1 MTALPVP
8 QHPILGCL
16 ADIGSALDDVADA
29 QPLYLSTTEKAMAL
43 RELAML
49 EARMVGLR
57 LRVMAAA
64 GDVAEAEGARDV
76 AAWWSHHTLTEPE
89 AARADARLAAG
100 LDGPRP
106 LVAQALSAGRCSVAQ
121 AQVIV
126 RCLDELPDRVGADV
140 VERAEATLVGHAEH
154 FRPSQLRRLGRHVLE
169 VVAPEVAEAEE
180 ARRWAAEERHAR
192 EQTRISL
199 RPLGDGTTRLS
210 GRLPDAAASRL
221 ETYLEAFTS
230 PRVSAGSTTA
240 GAQRSLAPVDRV
252 PYPRR
257 LGQAFC
263 SLLEHLDPAKLPH
276 HGGDAT
282 TVMVTIGLDQ
292 LRSELATAGILGDDE
307 TLLSAGELRRLACNA
322 HVVPAVLGGRSEI
335 LDLGRAQRLFSAAQ
349 RRALRLR
356 DQRCRAEGCTVPAT
370 WCEAHHVRPWARGG
384 ATDLVDGVL
393 LCSRHHHRATTTGTP
408 PTGSRAVTSGSIG
421 VRDGRLD
428 ARGVV

>member
-8 QHPILGCL
+8 RHPILGCL
-16 ADIGSALDDVADA
+16 ADIGRALDDVAGA
-29 QPLYLSTTEKAMAL
+29 QPLYLSTAEKAAAL
-43 RELAML
+43 RELAVL
-49 EARMVGLR
+49 EARMAGLR

-76 AAWWSHHTLTEPE
+76 AAWWSHHTLAEPE
-89 AARADARLAAG
+89 TARADARLAAS

-106 LVAQALSAGRCSVAQ
+106 QVAQALAAGRCSVAQ

-140 VERAEATLVGHAEH
+140 VERAEATLVGYAEH
-154 FRPSQLRRLGRHVLE
+154 FRPIQLRRLGRHILE

-180 ARRWAAEERHAR
+180 ARRWASEERHAR
-192 EQTRISL
+192 EKTRISL
-199 RPLGDGTTRLS
+199 RTLGDGTSRLT

-221 ETYLEAFTS
+221 KTYLEAFTS

-240 GAQRSLAPVDRV
+240 SAQRSLAPVDRV

-263 SLLEHLDPAKLPH
+263 ALLEHLDPATLPH

-282 TVMVTIGLDQ
+282 TVIVTVGLDQ
-292 LRSELATAGILGDDE
+292 LRAELATAGILGGADE
-307 TLLSAGELRRLACNA
+307 TVLSAGELRRLACNA
-322 HVVPAVLGGRSEI
+322 HVIPAVLGGKSEV

-349 RRALRLR
+349 RRAMRLR
-356 DQRCRAEGCTVPAT
+356 DQECRAEGCRVPAT

-384 ATDLVDGVL
+384 RTDVADGVL
-393 LCSRHHHRATTTGTP
+393 LCSHHHHRAHDDRYAADRLPNGD
-408 PTGSRAVTSGSIG
+408 
-421 VRDGRLD
+421 VRFR
-428 ARGVV
+428 RRT

>member
-16 ADIGSALDDVADA
+16 ADIGHALDDVTDA
-29 QPLYLSTTEKAMAL
+29 QPLYLSTTEKAAAL
-43 RELAML
+43 RKLAVM
-49 EARMVGLR
+49 EARMAGLR

-76 AAWWSHHTLTEPE
+76 AAWWSHHTLAEPE
-89 AARADARLAAG
+89 AARADARLAEG

-106 LVAQALSAGRCSVAQ
+106 QVARALSAGRCSVAQ

-126 RCLDELPDRVGADV
+126 RCLDELPDRVGAEV
-140 VERAEATLVGHAEH
+140 VERAEATLVGYAEH
-154 FRPSQLRRLGRHVLE
+154 FRPGQLRRLGRHVLE
-169 VVAPEVAEAEE
+169 VVAPEVAEAGE
-180 ARRWAAEERHAR
+180 ARRWEAEERHAR
-192 EQTRISL
+192 EKTRISL
-199 RPLGDGTTRLS
+199 RPLGDGTTRLT

-221 ETYLEAFTS
+221 KTYLEAFNS
-230 PRVSAGSTTA
+230 PRVSPGSTTA
-240 GAQRSLAPVDRV
+240 SAQRSLAPVDRV

-292 LRSELATAGILGDDE
+292 LRAELATAGILSGEDE
-307 TLLSAGELRRLACNA
+307 IVLSAGELRRLACNA
-322 HVVPAVLGGRSEI
+322 HVIPAVLGGKSEV
-335 LDLGRAQRLFSAAQ
+335 LDLGRSQRLFGAAQ
-349 RRALRLR
+349 RKAMRLR
-356 DQRCRAEGCTVPAT
+356 DRQCRAEGCTVPAT

-384 ATDLVDGVL
+384 TTDLVDGIL
-393 LCSRHHHRATTTGTP
+393 LCNHHHHRAHDHRYAADWLP
-408 PTGSRAVTSGSIG
+408 
-421 VRDGRLD
+421 DGGIRFH
-428 ARGVV
+428 RRT